1 MNQSMTAP
9 LSFAQLI
16 DPASVMAAVERADK
30 WDLPRRI
37 CRPLDRRAAMLVN
50 AEVAAYDA
58 SVEET
63 TLLEDEVEQTALAA

>member
-1 MNQSMTAP
+1 MNQSMHAP

-16 DPASVMAAVERADK
+16 DPSSVMAAVERAEK

-37 CRPLDRRAAMLVN
+37 CRPLDRRTAMLVN

-63 TLLEDEVEQTALAA
+63 TLLEDEVELTALAA